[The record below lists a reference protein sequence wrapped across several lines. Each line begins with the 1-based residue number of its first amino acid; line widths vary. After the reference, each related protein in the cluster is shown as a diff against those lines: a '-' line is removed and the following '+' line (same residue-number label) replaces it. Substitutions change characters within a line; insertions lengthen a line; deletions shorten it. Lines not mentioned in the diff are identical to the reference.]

1 MHQTYRTFLE
11 FVGDDLQRERRQA
24 NRRMLSVFIWCFL
37 APVVLSIAILLLV
50 KVGIVPQ
57 GAKKNL
63 DWLILVFPVF
73 YSIYILGSEVISGI
87 PSMLRRGGLVH
98 SLRQA
103 ETQSEWRERVCEAMK
118 TQLKYGSREWKWVL
132 ASFRV
137 DLEAMLYRAKY
148 LTALAGAVFFLL
160 LKGIDSLTEG
170 PDLSWLK
177 NPVVGWV
184 ETSNTISQLMALALF
199 LVLLYLTGSQAHQS
213 LRRYMDCAEIVS
225 SDVAEEK

>member
-1 MHQTYRTFLE
+1 MHQTYRAFLE
-11 FVGDDLQRERRQA
+11 FVGEDLQRERRQA

-37 APVVLSIAILLLV
+37 APVVLSIVILLLV
-50 KVGIVPQ
+50 KIGVIPQ

-63 DWLILVFPVF
+63 DWLILVFPVV
-73 YSIYILGSEVISGI
+73 YSIYILGSEVIAGI

-118 TQLKYGSREWKWVL
+118 SQLKFGSREWNWVL
-132 ASFRV
+132 TSFRV

-225 SDVAEEK
+225 SDTNEK